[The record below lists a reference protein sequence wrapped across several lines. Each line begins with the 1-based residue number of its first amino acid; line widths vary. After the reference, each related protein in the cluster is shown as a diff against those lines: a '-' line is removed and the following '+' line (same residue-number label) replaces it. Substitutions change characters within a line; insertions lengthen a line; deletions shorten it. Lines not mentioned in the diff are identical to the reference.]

1 MAHGLVGLW
10 WWLVEGHCEAPL
22 HCGGRRREVLG
33 PRSDDFADRLPPEPA
48 RGTEDTKVRHA
59 NPIASSST

>member
-22 HCGGRRREVLG
+22 HCGGRRREVPG
-33 PRSDDFADRLPPEPA
+33 PRSDDFADRLPPGPA
-48 RGTEDTKVRHA
+48 RGTEESR
-59 NPIASSST
+59 